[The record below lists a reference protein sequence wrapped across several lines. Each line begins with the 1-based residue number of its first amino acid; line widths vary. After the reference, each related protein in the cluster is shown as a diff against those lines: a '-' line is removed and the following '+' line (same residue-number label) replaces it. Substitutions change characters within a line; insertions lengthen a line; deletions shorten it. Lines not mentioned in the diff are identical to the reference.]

1 MYEEFYGLSGKPFQ
15 LTPDPRFF
23 FSSTGHKRAMA
34 YMQYGLQQ
42 EQGFIVVTGDVGTGK
57 SMLVSNLFNTLDEE
71 RLVAAKIV
79 STNIKSNDLIRL
91 LCTELEIPHERKSK
105 ASLLNN
111 LEARFR
117 EHVEDGKHVLLVIDE
132 AQNLP
137 RESLE
142 ELRMLSNFEHESKPL
157 VQSFLLGQRE
167 FRRMLRAPGLEQLR
181 QRVIAAYHLG
191 PLPEKEL
198 ASYVKH
204 RLRVVGWQNDPE
216 LEEGIFAAVHKATG
230 GVPRRINTFF
240 DRLMLASY
248 LDERHTITVDA
259 VAEVAEEVEQE
270 IRGPEPTAGQTAEDE
285 AAPAEG
291 RQVQAPA
298 VNAEAERVVNERLD
312 RLERQLGTISSQ
324 LGDLARNTAPQ
335 APPPGAYEA
344 RAGESKRWTM
354 LFAGMAVCAVLG
366 ACAVAYLVLA

>member
-79 STNIKSNDLIRL
+79 STNIKSSDLIRL

-105 ASLLNN
+105 ASLLNS
-111 LEARFR
+111 LEGRFR

-142 ELRMLSNFEHESKPL
+142 ELRMLSNFEHNSKPL

-216 LEEGIFAAVHKATG
+216 LEEGIFAAVHRATG

-240 DRLMLASY
+240 DRLLLASY
-248 LDERHTITVDA
+248 LDERHSITVDA
-259 VAEVAEEVEQE
+259 VAEVAEEVEEE
-270 IRGPEPTAGQTAEDE
+270 IRGPEPSQDESEAEEASSEPGAGQASTREQDKE
-285 AAPAEG
+285 AA
-291 RQVQAPA
+291 QL
-298 VNAEAERVVNERLD
+298 VNQRLD
-312 RLERQLGTISSQ
+312 RLERQLGLISNQ
-324 LGDLARNTAPQ
+324 LG
-335 APPPGAYEA
+335 EIA
-344 RAGESKRWTM
+344 RASASPRPEVVEQRPGESRRWTL
-354 LFAGMAVCAVLG
+354 LFLG
-366 ACAVAYLVLA
+366 LLASAVAGAGVVGYLILG